1 MPGKPRGRG
10 WKRVP
15 PPDATGKGTEYLR
28 GLTGGNIVARMTDG
42 SELQGRVADVGTKT
56 LEIACTD
63 GPRVLVRISEIRTI
77 QEGE

>member
-15 PPDATGKGTEYLR
+15 PPDATGRAAEYFR
-28 GLTGGNIVARMTDG
+28 SLTGGNIVARMTDG
-42 SELQGRVADVGTKT
+42 SELHGRVADVGSNT

-77 QEGE
+77 QQGE